1 MNVSH
6 APSIDA
12 AAMGWTST
20 EFAEN
25 TASRPGKV
33 FPLVTLALLAALL
46 AFSRDCYAVDVI
58 AAQRMSLIYIS
69 EPTRP
74 Y

>member
-1 MNVSH
+1 
-6 APSIDA
+6 
-12 AAMGWTST
+12 MGWTST

-58 AAQRMSLIYIS
+58 AAQRLARQSACVACHSVYQK
-69 EPTRP
+69 
-74 Y
+74 